1 MHPILLSLLLWFQN
15 SAGASHPSGAPP
27 TAHVP
32 PWLIHLG
39 LPGLCVVSFL
49 DAAIIPLPLPG
60 SGDLLI
66 VLLCAQPGSHP
77 VVIALLAIVTSVMGG
92 YTTWKAGQKGGEAML
107 EHFVPRRMVKLVNRW
122 MRGHGFAT
130 IATAAIAPPPIPLM
144 PLLLG
149 AGALGATRAQYFV
162 AFTLARGIRYSF
174 MAWLGAV
181 YGRRVLHAWNNY
193 LAKYS
198 TPILI
203 AFLCLVVAAIALG
216 IWQYKKKMRGWQAE
230 RAREGGGGASAKV
243 PAPAKA

>member
-1 MHPILLSLLLWFQN
+1 MHPLLLSLLLWFQD
-15 SAGASHPSGAPP
+15 SAGASHSSSAPS

-77 VVIALLAIVTSVMGG
+77 VVIALLAIVTSVLGG

-107 EHFVPRRMVKLVNRW
+107 NHFVPRRMVKLVNRW
-122 MRGHGFAT
+122 MRGHGFVT
-130 IATAAIAPPPIPLM
+130 IAGAAIAPPPVPLM

-149 AGALGATRAQYFV
+149 AGALGATRIQYV
-162 AFTLARGIRYSF
+162 TAFTLARSVRYGF

-181 YGRRVLHAWNNY
+181 YGRRVLHAWNGY
-193 LAKYS
+193 LSKWG

-203 AFLCLVVAAIALG
+203 AFGCLLVIAIAVG
-216 IWQYKKKMRGWQAE
+216 VWQYRKQMRSWRAE
-230 RAREGGGGASAKV
+230 RGREGGGGPADKAS
-243 PAPAKA
+243 APAKA